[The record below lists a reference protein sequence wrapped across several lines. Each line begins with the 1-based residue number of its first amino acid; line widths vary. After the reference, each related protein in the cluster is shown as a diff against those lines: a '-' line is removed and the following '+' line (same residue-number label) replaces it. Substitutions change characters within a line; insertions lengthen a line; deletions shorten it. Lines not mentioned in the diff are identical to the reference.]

1 MLERVPLAF
10 ALDLDPGA
18 VDQDVQRALRGAVAS
33 EPCNPPI
40 PCAPSFVNRS
50 SGTKSLAKWLALRS
64 SCESFHMAVRTLPS
78 AGRRGWASVPGQ
90 ETLRYFAAAFF
101 ALTLLTDWAYTQTT
115 VLTWKDFSSWLLFA
129 GLVAAGI
136 AVLLWLVGLVVYR
149 ERPLWGVVF
158 LNALVLVAA
167 FFNSL
172 VHAGDGWTAI
182 VPWGIGLSVLTC
194 LLMLVSATLRRTAF
208 RPMQRV

>member
-1 MLERVPLAF
+1 
-10 ALDLDPGA
+10 
-18 VDQDVQRALRGAVAS
+18 
-33 EPCNPPI
+33 
-40 PCAPSFVNRS
+40 
-50 SGTKSLAKWLALRS
+50 
-64 SCESFHMAVRTLPS
+64 MAVRTLPS
-78 AGRRGWASVPGQ
+78 AGRRGWASIPGQ
-90 ETLRYFAAAFF
+90 ETFRYFAAAFF
-101 ALTLLTDWAYTQTT
+101 ALTLLTDWAYTPTM
-115 VLTWKDFSSWLLFA
+115 VLMWKDFSSWLLFA
-129 GLVAAGI
+129 GLVVAGI

-182 VPWGIGLSVLTC
+182 VPWGFGLSVLTC
-194 LLMLVSATLRRTAF
+194 LLMLVSATLRRTGF